1 MTDISL
7 KNPKC
12 PICGSI
18 DLSSRYTGGVCFGW
32 HFTQEMGTIPGDLR
46 LRGDRLHIPTMVRLH
61 HQLGKI
67 KRGPPNMVIVVVS
80 TSDDDLNWDNYPYNL
95 PYTLQLGELIT
106 VLPLQLSHDGSMYG
120 IFTNICPIND
130 PVM

>member
-1 MTDISL
+1 
-7 KNPKC
+7 
-12 PICGSI
+12 
-18 DLSSRYTGGVCFGW
+18 
-32 HFTQEMGTIPGDLR
+32 MGTIPGDLR
-46 LRGDRLHIPTMVRLH
+46 LRGERLHIPVTMVRVH

-106 VLPLQLSHDGSMYG
+106 VLPLQLSHRIHGAG

-130 PVM
+130 PVI